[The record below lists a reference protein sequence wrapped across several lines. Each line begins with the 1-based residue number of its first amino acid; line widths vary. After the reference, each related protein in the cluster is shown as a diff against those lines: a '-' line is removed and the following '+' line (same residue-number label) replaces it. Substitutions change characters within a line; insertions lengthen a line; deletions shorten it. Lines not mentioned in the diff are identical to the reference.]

1 MRCIARY
8 TALSCVLAVPSI
20 ALVTWLVTLVGSSHP
35 PGWDTLRSVA
45 GEMLYLILLAGVLAV
60 LAWNRGI
67 RSVGASGV
75 LFINGVPV
83 TALLIGWWQGRTLS
97 PVELGGA
104 LMVMLALVLGNLDS
118 FKRRAAT
125 I

>member
-1 MRCIARY
+1 
-8 TALSCVLAVPSI
+8 VLAVPSI
-20 ALVTWLVTLVGSSHP
+20 ALVTWLVTLVGSAHP